1 MIDENLKSSLNHI
14 REKQLPDSIPS
25 LETNV
30 WRKIHL
36 QENEENSLDWLG
48 SLLFRSGFI
57 MSTLALTI
65 LMGIFFGSFSS
76 QLNANNK
83 TSSAAEILGFDA
95 LTEKPGLP
103 LFTHQPSP
111 KKK

>member
-1 MIDENLKSSLNHI
+1 MIDKNLELSLNHI
-14 REKQLPDSIPS
+14 REKQLRDSTS
-25 LETNV
+25 NLEANV

-36 QENEENSLDWLG
+36 QEKEDSSLDWLG
-48 SLLFRSGFI
+48 SLVFRSGFF

-65 LMGIFFGSFSS
+65 LMGVFFGSFSS

-83 TSSAAEILGFDA
+83 TSSAAEVLGFDS
-95 LTEKPGLP
+95 LIKKPGLP
-103 LFTHQPSP
+103 LFTNQSSP